1 MSTVP
6 HWGVTGWSTVW
17 SSLEQDDDDGTAA
30 IGSGVGFVRVLE
42 PGVVYLRPP
51 AVDEWSAWSESPG
64 GRKRRYQMPW
74 PEDQPPEAQTVL
86 DMHAR
91 LAPRRASLEPEDDQL
106 RQLDAAIL
114 ESVREVD
121 RLHRAGGTLGFVQP
135 DSVMFCRLR
144 DGRLRIVFP
153 DVGFAWDES
162 QGLREPKWIAE
173 PQLDCLF
180 EEGPRRHNAASL
192 EAFREIPTA
201 QQGKGRGKE
210 KLSAALAT
218 AQANDVRLLGRLIA
232 VALAGPDEVKRW
244 CGVGRSFLAVPG
256 RDRAPD
262 TQAPVWDQVVTP
274 TLLGKIT
281 SCAGLLERLEVAPP
295 SEHYLFKPPAPPP
308 IWKTV
313 VRRTLPGLVGL
324 AALVGLLAVLVP
336 IVREIIKRPPPH
348 VLCDT
353 VFPGDPRYG
362 QLDELEK
369 ARGEAQVAG
378 LAAVAH
384 YWSLVEQ
391 GDALPPAC
399 LGRLRKE
406 AAELINTQAL
416 TIPDRL
422 RDEPM
427 PRGAQVDMLQEAFG
441 LAKAAEQAAP
451 GSCQRVVGLL
461 LRQLEARGEV
471 PKARTPARRAAADS
485 PTPEAPPAASDS
497 PAASQPPAAADSPS
511 AEEPPAAADSPSNSE
526 PPSTSEP
533 PAAAAVTPPPAAQSA
548 APAPRSEAPLLSVTE
563 PVAAP
568 GPSLP
573 PSLPRSDAMTPP
585 VATPSAAPRTVSRG
599 AAVVGVLA
607 GLAGVAAA
615 PEPAVSAESRV
626 IYMVIQAEPTTTM
639 GEVKEKFELARQA
652 TKGCNVR
659 EVLIEPIDPQA
670 FTVLR
675 SILQR
680 GLGAVQDE
688 QASAER
694 IQPVVGM
701 DSAWSIDLG
710 DPFRFIERVAVTL
723 HAGPERQGDAGEVVT
738 VTGPG
743 PNPEGYSLKLHSPGR
758 YVLSLPKGTSPRSIR
773 FDVVRE
779 DGKSDVEKET
789 IEQEWP
795 SVGRAYLVTLSDVVG
810 DASLLFDSLKDPN
823 KVSNPI
829 REIQD
834 ATKASLMVAS
844 FVEVLGNRLRIQEG
858 QITFS
863 FPKPQGVNP
872 KRLWILF
879 PLTAGQLAKTK
890 ESLAALLAEPDGF
903 KRLPETIRASVLQE
917 RLDPGTGAAWV
928 ELPLTGEGFVGN
940 CELDLAA
947 WKGQLASSPDA
958 VGDNALLVYEFENEQ
973 GTKLPLKMLEGYVVP
988 DRIAEWLPALRA
1000 AR

>member
-1 MSTVP
+1 MPTVP
-6 HWGVTGWSTVW
+6 HWGVTGWSTEW
-17 SSLEQDDDDGTAA
+17 SSLDQGDDDGVVAL
-30 IGSGVGFVRVLE
+30 GSGLGFVRLLE
-42 PGVVYLRPP
+42 PGVVYLKPP
-51 AVDEWSAWSESPG
+51 VVGEWPAWSESPG
-64 GRKRRYQMPW
+64 GRKRRYQMSW
-74 PEDQPPEAQTVL
+74 PEDQCPEALTVL

-91 LAPRRASLEPEDDQL
+91 LAPRRASLEPGDDQL
-106 RQLDAAIL
+106 QQLDAAIL
-114 ESVREVD
+114 EVVREVD

-135 DSVMFCRLR
+135 DSVMVCRLR

-153 DVGFAWDES
+153 DAGFAWDES

-180 EEGPRRHNAASL
+180 EDGPRRHNAASL

-201 QQGKGRGKE
+201 QQGKGRGKD

-244 CGVGRSFLAVPG
+244 CGAGRSFLEVPG

-308 IWKTV
+308 IWKTI

-336 IVREIIKRPPPH
+336 IVKPWFKRPPPH

-353 VFPGDPRYG
+353 VYPGDPRFG

-369 ARGEAQVAG
+369 AREEALKPD

-384 YWSLVEQ
+384 YWGLLEQ
-391 GDALPPAC
+391 SDALPPAC

-406 AAELINTQAL
+406 AAELISTQAL
-416 TIPDRL
+416 AIPERL

-427 PRGAQVDMLQEAFG
+427 PRGEQVEMLQEAFG

-451 GSCQRVVGLL
+451 GTCQRVVGLL

-471 PKARTPARRAAADS
+471 PRARTPASRKA
-485 PTPEAPPAASDS
+485 TNPPAA
-497 PAASQPPAAADSPS
+497 
-511 AEEPPAAADSPSNSE
+511 
-526 PPSTSEP
+526 SEP
-533 PAAAAVTPPPAAQSA
+533 PAATEPPAAEEPPPADAVTPPPAGRSGA
-548 APAPRSEAPLLSVTE
+548 AVSRREAPLVSLTE

-573 PSLPRSDAMTPP
+573 RSAAMPPP
-585 VATPSAAPRTVSRG
+585 VATFSATPRTISRG
-599 AAVVGVLA
+599 AAVVAGLA

-688 QASAER
+688 QAPAER
-694 IQPVVGM
+694 IRPVVGM

-710 DPFRFIERVAVTL
+710 DPFRFIESVAVTL
-723 HAGPERQGDAGEVVT
+723 HDAPGQQGGAGEVVT
-738 VTGPG
+738 VTAPG

-758 YVLSLPKGTSPRSIR
+758 YVLSLPKGASPRSIR
-773 FDVVRE
+773 FDVIRE
-779 DGKSDVEKET
+779 DGKADVEKET

-858 QITFS
+858 RITFS

-879 PLTAGQLAKTK
+879 PLTAAQLAKTK
-890 ESLAALLAEPDGF
+890 ESLATLLAEPDGF

-917 RLDPGTGAAWV
+917 RLEPGTGAAWV
-928 ELPLTGEGFVGN
+928 ELPLTGEGFVGT
-940 CELDLAA
+940 CELDLAK
-947 WKGQLASSPDA
+947 WKGQLATSPDA

>member
-1 MSTVP
+1 MPTVS
-6 HWGVTGWSTVW
+6 HWGVTGWSTEW
-17 SSLEQDDDDGTAA
+17 SSLDQGDDDGVVTA
-30 IGSGVGFVRVLE
+30 GSGLGFVRLLE
-42 PGVVYLRPP
+42 PGVVYLKPP
-51 AVDEWSAWSESPG
+51 VVGEWPAWSESPG

-74 PEDQPPEAQTVL
+74 PEDQCPEALTVL
-86 DMHAR
+86 DIHAR
-91 LAPRRASLEPEDDQL
+91 LAPRRASLEPGDDQL

-114 ESVREVD
+114 EVVREVD

-135 DSVMFCRLR
+135 DSVMVCRLR

-210 KLSAALAT
+210 KLSVALAT

-244 CGVGRSFLAVPG
+244 CGAGRSFLEVPG

-262 TQAPVWDQVVTP
+262 TRAPVWDQVVTP

-308 IWKTV
+308 IWKTI

-324 AALVGLLAVLVP
+324 AALLGLVAVLVL
-336 IVREIIKRPPPH
+336 IVREVIKRPPPH

-353 VFPGDPRYG
+353 VYPGDPRFG

-369 ARGEAQVAG
+369 AREEALKPD
-378 LAAVAH
+378 LATLTR
-384 YWSLVEQ
+384 YWELLEQ

-399 LGRLRKE
+399 LGRLRTE
-406 AAELINTQAL
+406 AAGLINDLAL
-416 TIPDRL
+416 TIPERL
-422 RDEPM
+422 RAEPM
-427 PRGAQVDMLQEAFG
+427 PRGEQVEMLQQAFG
-441 LAKAAEQAAP
+441 LAKAADQAAP
-451 GSCQRVVGLL
+451 GTCQRVVGLL

-471 PKARTPARRAAADS
+471 PRARTPASGKATNPPVDS
-485 PTPEAPPAASDS
+485 ES
-497 PAASQPPAAADSPS
+497 PAASGPPAVA
-511 AEEPPAAADSPSNSE
+511 EPPAAGEPSPADA
-526 PPSTSEP
+526 STP
-533 PAAAAVTPPPAAQSA
+533 PADASTPPPAGRSGA
-548 APAPRSEAPLLSVTE
+548 AVSRREARLVSLTE

-573 PSLPRSDAMTPP
+573 TLPRSDAMPPP
-585 VATPSAAPRTVSRG
+585 VATFSATPRTISRR
-599 AAVVGVLA
+599 AAVVAGLA

-688 QASAER
+688 QAPAER
-694 IQPVVGM
+694 IRPVVGM
-701 DSAWSIDLG
+701 DAAWSIDLG
-710 DPFRFIERVAVTL
+710 DPFRFIESVAVTL
-723 HAGPERQGDAGEVVT
+723 HDAPGQQGGAGEVVT

-758 YVLSLPKGTSPRSIR
+758 YVLSLPKGASPRSIR
-773 FDVVRE
+773 FDVIRE
-779 DGKSDVEKET
+779 DGKADVEKET

-810 DASLLFDSLKDPN
+810 DAALLFDSLKDPN

-858 QITFS
+858 RITFS

-917 RLDPGTGAAWV
+917 RLQPGTGAAWV
-928 ELPLTGEGFVGN
+928 ELPLTGEGFVGT

-947 WKGQLASSPDA
+947 WKGQLATSPDA

-973 GTKLPLKMLEGYVVP
+973 GTKLPLKMLEGDVVP

>member
-1 MSTVP
+1 MPTVP
-6 HWGVTGWSTVW
+6 RWGVTGWSTEW

-30 IGSGVGFVRVLE
+30 IGSGVGFVRLLE
-42 PGVVYLRPP
+42 PGVVYLKPP
-51 AVDEWSAWSESPG
+51 VVGEWPAWIESPG

-74 PEDQPPEAQTVL
+74 PEDQCPEAMTVL
-86 DMHAR
+86 NMHAR
-91 LAPRRASLEPEDDQL
+91 LAPRRASLESGDDQL
-106 RQLDAAIL
+106 RQLDTAIL
-114 ESVREVD
+114 EAVREVD

-144 DGRLRIVFP
+144 DGQLRVVFP

-192 EAFREIPTA
+192 EAFRDIPTA

-218 AQANDVRLLGRLIA
+218 AQANDVRVLGRLIA
-232 VALAGPDEVKRW
+232 VALVGPDEVKRW
-244 CGVGRSFLAVPG
+244 CGAGRSFLDVPG

-274 TLLGKIT
+274 ALLGKIT
-281 SCAGLLERLEVAPP
+281 SCAGLLERLDVAPP

-313 VRRTLPGLVGL
+313 IRRTLPGLVGL
-324 AALVGLLAVLVP
+324 AAAVGLLAVLVP
-336 IVREIIKRPPPH
+336 IVTEVFKRPPHH

-353 VFPGDPRYG
+353 VYPGDPRFG
-362 QLDELEK
+362 QLDAVEE
-369 ARGEAQVAG
+369 ARGQAQVAD

-384 YWSLVEQ
+384 YWGLLEQ

-416 TIPDRL
+416 AIPGRL

-427 PRGAQVDMLQEAFG
+427 PRSEQVEMLQEAFG

-471 PKARTPARRAAADS
+471 PRARTPASRAAADS
-485 PTPEAPPAASDS
+485 PAA
-497 PAASQPPAAADSPS
+497 
-511 AEEPPAAADSPSNSE
+511 
-526 PPSTSEP
+526 SEP
-533 PAAAAVTPPPAAQSA
+533 PAAEVSPPADGVTPPPIGQSD
-548 APAPRSEAPLLSVTE
+548 APAPRHEAPLMSVTE

-568 GPSLP
+568 GPP
-573 PSLPRSDAMTPP
+573 LPRSDAMTPP
-585 VATPSAAPRTVSRG
+585 VATPFAAPRTVSRG

-607 GLAGVAAA
+607 GLAGVATA
-615 PEPAVSAESRV
+615 PAPAVSAESRV

-680 GLGAVQDE
+680 GLGAVQGE
-688 QASAER
+688 QDSAER
-694 IQPVVGM
+694 IRPVVGM

-723 HAGPERQGDAGEVVT
+723 HEAPGQQGGEGKVVT

-773 FDVVRE
+773 FDVIRE
-779 DGKSDVEKET
+779 DGKADVEKET

-810 DASLLFDSLKDPN
+810 DSSLLFDSLKDPN

-858 QITFS
+858 RITFS

-879 PLTAGQLAKTK
+879 PLTAGHLSKTK

-903 KRLPETIRASVLQE
+903 KRLPETIRASVLRE
-917 RLDPGTGAAWV
+917 RLEPGTGAAWV
-928 ELPLTGEGFVGN
+928 ELPLTGEGFVGT

>member
-1 MSTVP
+1 MPTVQ
-6 HWGVTGWSTVW
+6 HWGVTGWSTEW
-17 SSLEQDDDDGTAA
+17 SSLDQDEDGGEAPL
-30 IGSGVGFVRVLE
+30 GCGFGFVRLVE
-42 PGVVYLRPP
+42 PGVVYHKPP
-51 AVDEWSAWSESPG
+51 VAGEWPAWIESR
-64 GRKRRYQMPW
+64 GRQRRYQMPW
-74 PEDQPPEAQTVL
+74 PEDQCPEALTVL

-91 LAPRRASLEPEDDQL
+91 LAPRRAALEPGDDQL
-106 RQLDAAIL
+106 RQLDADIL
-114 ESVREVD
+114 EAVREVD

-144 DGRLRIVFP
+144 DGQLRLVFP
-153 DVGFAWDES
+153 DAGFAWDES
-162 QGLREPKWIAE
+162 RGLREPKWIAE

-180 EEGPRRHNAASL
+180 EEGSRRHNAASL
-192 EAFREIPTA
+192 AAFREAPTK
-201 QQGKGRGKE
+201 QESKPRGKD
-210 KLSAALAT
+210 KLAVALA
-218 AQANDVRLLGRLIA
+218 AGQASDVRLLGRLIA
-232 VALAGPDEVKRW
+232 LALAGPDEIKRW
-244 CGVGRSFLAVPG
+244 GGAGRAFLAVPG

-274 TLLGKIT
+274 ILLGKIT

-324 AALVGLLAVLVP
+324 AVAVGLIAVLVP
-336 IVREIIKRPPPH
+336 FLKPLFERPEPH
-348 VLCDT
+348 VLCGT
-353 VFPGDPRYG
+353 VYPGDTRFA
-362 QLDELEK
+362 QLDEIEK
-369 ARGEAQVAG
+369 ARGEAQKAD
-378 LAAVAH
+378 LAAVGR
-384 YWSLVEQ
+384 YWGLLEQ
-391 GDALPPAC
+391 ADALPPAC

-406 AAELINTQAL
+406 AAELINAQAL
-416 TIPDRL
+416 TITGRL

-427 PRGAQVDMLQEAFG
+427 PRGEQVEMLQEAFG
-441 LAKAAEQAAP
+441 LAKAAELASP

-471 PKARTPARRAAADS
+471 PKARIPATRR
-485 PTPEAPPAASDS
+485 PV
-497 PAASQPPAAADSPS
+497 
-511 AEEPPAAADSPSNSE
+511 EPPAAGSG
-526 PPSTSEP
+526 EP
-533 PAAAAVTPPPAAQSA
+533 PAEAPAPAEAVTPPPAAQSA
-548 APAPRSEAPLLSVTE
+548 APVSRHDAPPMSDPES
-563 PVAAP
+563 VAAQ
-568 GPSLP
+568 LP
-573 PSLPRSDAMTPP
+573 PLPRSDAMTPP
-585 VATPSAAPRTVSRG
+585 VTTSSTSPRAVSRG

-615 PEPAVSAESRV
+615 PEPAVAAESRV

-680 GLGAVQDE
+680 GLGAVQDD
-688 QASAER
+688 QAPDER
-694 IQPVVGM
+694 IRPVVGM

-710 DPFRFIERVAVTL
+710 DPFRFIESVAVTL
-723 HAGPERQGDAGEVVT
+723 QEAPGQQGGAGELVN

-743 PNPEGYSLKLHSPGR
+743 PNPDGYSLKLHSPGR
-758 YVLSLPKGTSPRSIR
+758 YVLSLPKGASPRSIR
-773 FDVVRE
+773 FGVIRE
-779 DGKSDVEKET
+779 DGKTDVEKET

-810 DASLLFDSLKDPN
+810 DSSLLFDSLKDPN

-858 QITFS
+858 RITFS

-890 ESLAALLAEPDGF
+890 ESLATLLAEPDGF
-903 KRLPETIRASVLQE
+903 KRLPKTIRAGVLKE
-917 RLDPGTGAAWV
+917 RLEPGTGAAWV
-928 ELPLTGEGFVGN
+928 ELPLTGEGFVGT

-947 WKGQLASSPDA
+947 WKAQLGTSADA

-973 GTKLPLKMLEGYVVP
+973 GTKLPLKMLEGYVVQ